1 MLSYVGILV
10 ACTNMKKIHL
20 WKYEKETLLLTLSKE
35 QEVTCLAVVESYGKL
50 LCGTKEKTILEIDLA
65 ETLDSIGYKHDYEK
79 YPFLK
84 NPVNYVEDEKDK
96 TILNKKIMDS
106 LTEGTD
112 IFG

>member
-1 MLSYVGILV
+1 
-10 ACTNMKKIHL
+10 MKKI
-20 WKYEKETLLLTLSKE
+20 
-35 QEVTCLAVVESYGKL
+35 VCIFITCNFNNRPFKSIIKSYGKL

-84 NPVNYVEDEKDK
+84 NPVNYEENMEKIKDFK
-96 TILNKKIMDS
+96 NNKLDVLINVNI